1 MVNAVVVVAA
11 VAVVVDSE
19 TWMAAGVAADVEA
32 GAWKK
37 TWMAGSAEDVV
48 VVVVRKGKRR
58 KDQTRG
64 AVTTADW
71 SYVNSGYC
79 CWDGYCC

>member
-1 MVNAVVVVAA
+1 MVVAA

-48 VVVVRKGKRR
+48 VVVGKT
-58 KDQTRG
+58 KQEKYQTRRV
-64 AVTTADW
+64 VTTADW
-71 SYVNSGYC
+71 SYVHGGYCC

>member
-1 MVNAVVVVAA
+1 MRAVVVVV
-11 VAVVVDSE
+11 VAVMVKSE

-48 VVVVRKGKRR
+48 VVGKRKR
-58 KDQTRG
+58 KKYQTRG

-71 SYVNSGYC
+71 SFVRGGYCC